1 MATWVWILIVVAA
14 VVVVALVAMAV
25 VRRRTAALR
34 ERFGPEYDRA
44 LEAHEDR
51 RVAEAELRARERQRA
66 EFEIKPLPETAR
78 LRFAEEW
85 RGVQERFVDEPPE
98 AVAAA
103 NTLVNRVMEER
114 GYPLRDFQAQAGTVS
129 VDYPD
134 VAEDYRAAHALWER
148 SRGQQVGTEDMREA
162 LLRYRALFQVLLRP
176 DGDGT
181 AAGAGAPAREP
192 VDGGQPVTEADR
204 GPSGQPME

>member
-1 MATWVWILIVVAA
+1 MATWIWIVI
-14 VVVVALVAMAV
+14 VVVAVLAVVLIAMAV

-51 RVAEAELRARERQRA
+51 RVAEAELRGRERQRA
-66 EFEIKPLPETAR
+66 ELEIKPLPETAR

-85 RGVQERFVDEPPE
+85 RGVQERFVDVPPD

-103 NTLVNRVMEER
+103 NTLVGRVMEER
-114 GYPLRDFQAQAGTVS
+114 GYPLGDFPAQAGTIS

-134 VAEDYRAAHALWER
+134 IAEDYRAAHALWER

-162 LLRYRALFQVLLRP
+162 LLRYRALFEVLLRP
-176 DGDGT
+176 DGNGT
-181 AAGAGAPAREP
+181 TAGTGAQAREL
-192 VDGGQPVTEADR
+192 GGEQRVTEADR
-204 GPSGQPME
+204 EASVQPME